1 MTGGGWPLPGCVSGS
16 WLLQE
21 PYGYGG
27 CHRPRVPVL
36 PITPGRWGGTWENRH
51 GMGSHTFSVLDVLI
65 SVLIRLDGVA
75 EGHSIPQPISE
86 VRVLASQF

>member
-1 MTGGGWPLPGCVSGS
+1 
-16 WLLQE
+16 
-21 PYGYGG
+21 
-27 CHRPRVPVL
+27 
-36 PITPGRWGGTWENRH
+36 
-51 GMGSHTFSVLDVLI
+51 MGSHTFSVLDVLI